1 MVAIRKLFRSIWSGL
16 IGLIQDRP
24 AVLSGLAPVLVLMH
38 AILTRFALLPDVW
51 SGLVTAERPDA
62 LALYLGVAGS
72 SSLVAGFSGVVIVF
86 GLTAGGSRFQLF
98 RARSGQA
105 LRSNWISTMAAS
117 FAAAGLSLAAAVAN
131 FVGAQWLAPWI
142 VELALLLLLHSALRL
157 LWLMKRLMNLVK
169 TNDAE
174 EIDKSNVVP
183 IPPFQKKSQ
192 GGPTGTRP

>member
-1 MVAIRKLFRSIWSGL
+1 MRKLFERIWGSL
-16 IGLIQDRP
+16 LGLIQDRP
-24 AVLSGLAPVLVLMH
+24 AVLSGIATVLVLGH
-38 AILTRFALLPDVW
+38 AVLTHF
-51 SGLVTAERPDA
+51 GLVTDIWTGLVNAERPDA

-72 SSLVAGFSGVVIVF
+72 ASLIAGFSGVVIVF

-98 RARSGQA
+98 RARSGHA

-131 FVGAQWLAPWI
+131 FIGAQSVAPWI
-142 VELALLLLLHSALRL
+142 VELALLLLFHSALRL

-174 EIDKSNVVP
+174 EIDKNNIVE
-183 IPPFQKKSQ
+183 IPAFQTKSQ
-192 GGPTGTRP
+192 GSANRN

>member
-1 MVAIRKLFRSIWSGL
+1 MRNLVERVWGAFLGL
-16 IGLIQDRP
+16 MQDRP
-24 AVLSGLAPVLVLMH
+24 AVLSGLAAVLVLIH
-38 AILTRFALLPDVW
+38 AILTRSALVPDMW
-51 SGLVTAERPDA
+51 TGLVKAERPDA

-72 SSLVAGFSGVVIVF
+72 ASLIAGFSGVVIVF

-183 IPPFQKKSQ
+183 IPPFQKKSL
-192 GGPTGTRP
+192 GGPTATKS